1 MNPFW
6 GSRKPAEFKC
16 ILGTI
21 NDTNVRGDGLHSGEQ
36 LLNYHLAVN
45 HPHNALHHLQNSNFS
60 KFLHPFEN

>member
-21 NDTNVRGDGLHSGEQ
+21 NDTNVKGDGLHSGEQ
-36 LLNYHLAVN
+36 LLNDQLAVN
-45 HPHNALHHLQNSNFS
+45 HPHNSLHHL
-60 KFLHPFEN
+60 